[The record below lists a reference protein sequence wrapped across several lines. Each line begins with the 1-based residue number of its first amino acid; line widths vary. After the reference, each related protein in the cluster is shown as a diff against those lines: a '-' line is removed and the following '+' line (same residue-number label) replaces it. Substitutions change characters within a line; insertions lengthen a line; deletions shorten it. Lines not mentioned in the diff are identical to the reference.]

1 MGKIGVVLKIMPESP
16 EIDLEKIKEKAQE
29 LIDVNDIDEE
39 KVAFG
44 LKAVMVST
52 VVSDQEGGTDEVEEK
67 LAGIEG
73 VQSVEVED
81 VQKL

>member
-1 MGKIGVVLKIMPESP
+1 MGKIGVILKLMPESP
-16 EIDLEKIKEKAQE
+16 DTDLEKIKKEVKK
-29 LIDVNDIDEE
+29 LIDVSDMDEE

-52 VVSDQEGGTDEVEEK
+52 VVKDDEGGTDEVEERLK
-67 LAGIEG
+67 GIEG
-73 VQSVEVED
+73 IQSVDVED

>member
-1 MGKIGVVLKIMPESP
+1 MGKIGVVLKLMPESP
-16 EIDLEKIKEKAQE
+16 ETDIESIKEAAREKIE
-29 LIDVNDIDEE
+29 VNDMDVED
-39 KVAFG
+39 VAFG

-52 VVSDQEGGTDEVEEK
+52 VVADDEGGTDEVEEK
-67 LAGIEG
+67 LGEIEG